1 LPHQGIQVQEVV
13 QAQGINAPIGFAGN
27 LHVGSKV
34 RMSLGPGYELID
46 LSREN
51 WKEEAKAY
59 SYLILEDR
67 LLSEWDT
74 LGYNVQV
81 ASSDLDSKAI
91 PDFLLAS
98 SSAEREKLRVE
109 QGRTYFLLEKK

>member
-1 LPHQGIQVQEVV
+1 
-13 QAQGINAPIGFAGN
+13 
-27 LHVGSKV
+27 
-34 RMSLGPGYELID
+34 
-46 LSREN
+46 
-51 WKEEAKAY
+51 
-59 SYLILEDR
+59 LILEDR

-74 LGYNVQV
+74 LGYNVQL
-81 ASSDLDSKAI
+81 ASTDLESKAI